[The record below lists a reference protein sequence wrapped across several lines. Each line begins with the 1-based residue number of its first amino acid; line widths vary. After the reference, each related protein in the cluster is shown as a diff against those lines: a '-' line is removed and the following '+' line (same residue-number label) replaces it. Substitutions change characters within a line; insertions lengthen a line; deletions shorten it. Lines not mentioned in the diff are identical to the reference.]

1 MKLNQCGRGH
11 EQPPLVM
18 PVAVI
23 PLDVLL
29 LVMPVERINNEKK
42 SQLECMEVVEQKYN
56 GR

>member
-1 MKLNQCGRGH
+1 
-11 EQPPLVM
+11 M

-29 LVMPVERINNEKK
+29 SVMPVESISNDKK

>member
-1 MKLNQCGRGH
+1 
-11 EQPPLVM
+11 M

-42 SQLECMEVVEQKYN
+42 RQLECIEVVEQKYA